1 MSFLERIL
9 YLLRRKRF
17 DTDLDSEVEFHIETR
32 ADELSASGIPRRD
45 ALARARREFGSAART
60 TEDTRAVWQFA
71 WLEDLL
77 ADLRYAARAFRR
89 SPSFALTAIAC
100 LALGIGANTTI
111 FSIAAEVLF
120 SRPSVR
126 DPQTLIGLRVG
137 GNSHAT
143 EQNYRLLRDS
153 HVFEELAGENEEVE
167 TNWRHGDSTERLYT
181 VRVTDNY
188 FSVLGI
194 PVLRGR
200 PLQPGETDG
209 AVLSYGLWQRGFAGD
224 PNVIGR
230 AMV

>member
-120 SRPSVR
+120 SEPSVG
-126 DPQTLIGLRVG
+126 DPATVAHLRIAG
-137 GNSHAT
+137 SSHIPMRG
-143 EQNYRLLRDS
+143 YRFLRDAG
-153 HVFEELAGENEEVE
+153 VFDGLAG
-167 TNWRHGDSTERLYT
+167 GDEDS
-181 VRVTDNY
+181 
-188 FSVLGI
+188 
-194 PVLRGR
+194 
-200 PLQPGETDG
+200 
-209 AVLSYGLWQRGFAGD
+209 AGK
-224 PNVIGR
+224 
-230 AMV
+230 